1 MSWHHWLPRVLVERA
16 IRLVWLLPLAMVGLF
31 TLIRLAPVDPVQAYV
46 GARVALVGPEQR
58 DAIAQS
64 WGLNDPVPEQFL
76 RWVTHFI
83 QGDLGDSMLFNAPV
97 VDVIMA
103 RWPAS
108 ISLIGAAFLFS
119 LVIGTSLGLIAAA
132 SRGHWPDRAIR
143 AFAVTLAVS
152 PGFWLALILI
162 AVFSVQL
169 GWLPACCSA
178 SPGLTMAEVTWGDR
192 LRHLILPAITVSV
205 VGIAPLIL
213 HTRARARA
221 FLEGPA
227 ARHLKAHGARNL
239 SLLMGPGLRH
249 ALGPALTVH
258 LAGAGELIGGS
269 VLAETIFSWPGLGE
283 ATVRAAKGADAPLLM
298 GVALAT
304 LAVVFL
310 GNMLADICAHLL
322 DPRLRDQAGSR
333 RQKRKSVSRL
343 QSSDFETAREGKS

>member
-1 MSWHHWLPRVLVERA
+1 MSRYHWL
-16 IRLVWLLPLAMVGLF
+16 IRLLRERLIRLIWLLPLAMAGLF
-31 TLIRLAPVDPVQAYV
+31 TLIKLAPVDPVQAYV

-58 DAIAQS
+58 AAIAKA

-76 RWVTHFI
+76 RWLSHLLK
-83 QGDLGDSMLFNAPV
+83 GDLGDSMLFNAPV
-97 VDVIMA
+97 SEVIMA

-108 ISLIGAAFLFS
+108 LSLIGTAFLLAF
-119 LVIGTSLGLIAAA
+119 VIGTSLGLIAAA
-132 SRGHWPDRAIR
+132 TRGRWSDRIIR

-152 PGFWLALILI
+152 PSFWLALMLI
-162 AVFSVQL
+162 ALFAVQL

-178 SPGLTMAEVTWGDR
+178 SPGLTMNEVTLGDR
-192 LRHLILPAITVSV
+192 MRHLILPAITVSI

-213 HTRARARA
+213 HTRARATA

-227 ARHLKAHGARNL
+227 ARHLKAHGARDL
-239 SLLMGPGLRH
+239 PLLAGPGLRH

-269 VLAETIFSWPGLGE
+269 VLAESIFSWPGLGE

-322 DPRLRDQAGSR
+322 DPRIRDMPSGR
-333 RQKRKSVSRL
+333 RQNRRKAEHLKADAILAS
-343 QSSDFETAREGKS
+343 EGKR

>member
-1 MSWHHWLPRVLVERA
+1 MSQHHWL
-16 IRLVWLLPLAMVGLF
+16 IRLLRERLIRLLWLLPLAMVGLF
-31 TLIRLAPVDPVQAYV
+31 TLIRFAPVDPVQAYV

-58 DAIAQS
+58 AAIAEA
-64 WGLNDPVPEQFL
+64 WGLNDPAPEQFL
-76 RWVTHFI
+76 RWLSHLFK
-83 QGDLGDSMLFNAPV
+83 GDLGDSMLFNAPV
-97 VDVIMA
+97 SEVIMA

-108 ISLIGAAFLFS
+108 LSLIGAAFLLAF
-119 LVIGTSLGLIAAA
+119 VVGTSLGLVAAA
-132 SRGHWPDRAIR
+132 SRGHWPDRVIR

-152 PGFWLALILI
+152 PSFWLALMLI
-162 AVFSVQL
+162 ALFSVQL

-178 SPGLTMAEVTWGDR
+178 SPGLTMDEVTLGDR
-192 LRHLILPAITVSV
+192 LRHLILPTITVSI

-213 HTRARARA
+213 HTRARATA

-227 ARHLKAHGARNL
+227 ARHLKAHGARDL
-239 SLLMGPGLRH
+239 PLLVGPGLRY

-269 VLAETIFSWPGLGE
+269 VLAESIFSWPGLGE

-310 GNMLADICAHLL
+310 GNMQADICAYLL
-322 DPRLRDQAGSR
+322 DPRLRDMPSGR
-333 RQKRKSVSRL
+333 RKARL
-343 QSSDFETAREGKS
+343 KAARSAANVATMSEGKP

>member
-1 MSWHHWLPRVLVERA
+1 MSGSHWLIRLLRERL
-16 IRLVWLLPLAMVGLF
+16 IRLVWLLPLAMIGLF

-58 DAIAQS
+58 AAIAEA

-76 RWVTHFI
+76 RWLSHLL

-97 VDVIMA
+97 SEVIMA

-119 LVIGTSLGLIAAA
+119 FVIGTSLGLIAAA
-132 SRGHWPDRAIR
+132 TRGHWPDRFIR

-152 PGFWLALILI
+152 PSFWLALLFI
-162 AVFSVQL
+162 ALFSVQL
-169 GWLPACCSA
+169 GWLPACCSS
-178 SPGLTMAEVTWGDR
+178 SPGLTMTEVTLGDR
-192 LRHLILPAITVSV
+192 LRHLILPAITVSI

-227 ARHLKAHGARNL
+227 ARHLKAHGARDL
-239 SLLMGPGLRH
+239 PLLMGPGLRH

-258 LAGAGELIGGS
+258 LVGAGELIGGS
-269 VLAETIFSWPGLGE
+269 VLAESIFSWPGLGE

-304 LAVVFL
+304 LAVVFV
-310 GNMLADICAHLL
+310 GNMLADICAYLL
-322 DPRLRDQAGSR
+322 DPRLRERASDGRKGR
-333 RQKRKSVSRL
+333 RKARL
-343 QSSDFETAREGKS
+343 STIENDMECEGQL